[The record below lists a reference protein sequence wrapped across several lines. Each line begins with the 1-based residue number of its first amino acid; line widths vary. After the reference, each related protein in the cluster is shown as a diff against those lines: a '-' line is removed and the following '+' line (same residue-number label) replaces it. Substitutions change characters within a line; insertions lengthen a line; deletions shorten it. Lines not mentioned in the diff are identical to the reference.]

1 MSAARSGALNART
14 SHPCGLRP
22 DITCVRT
29 ISIQTHDVERV
40 LANIDAVSLVLIK
53 INSPGVGRINGRKP
67 KTFGIIGAKA
77 LDLFR
82 DIHTAYSKG
91 YFQICKRNVV

>member
-1 MSAARSGALNART
+1 M
-14 SHPCGLRP
+14 LRP
-22 DITCVRT
+22 RQQAVSERPMSVGVKAFLQLRETF
-29 ISIQTHDVERV
+29 DVGSEKC
-40 LANIDAVSLVLIK
+40 LSLVLIK

-77 LDLFR
+77 LDQFR

-91 YFQICKRNVV
+91 YFQICKRNVVTCDGINTVPA